1 MKYGIDVS
9 EHNPF
14 TEKQYAAIANSIDF
28 VILREGY
35 RQTMDKLVATHV
47 NGFKKNG
54 VPIIGFYHFIY
65 ALDNASAK
73 KEAQSC
79 IKNVQKL
86 GFGPGTRIWADFEY
100 DTVDKAKNKGV
111 ILSPKEC
118 NQFTE
123 TFCETVKAAGY
134 IPGIY
139 TNNDFYKNWYSK
151 EVIDKYD
158 LWLADYT
165 GGPDH
170 KCLIQQHGI
179 LFVDGYP
186 DTLDCDTLFD
196 TRTGTEDK
204 PVVTVESIKAKVM
217 KLAFDEVGYKEKA
230 SPKSLYDKEANA
242 GSNNYTKYNY
252 ELHQL
257 QPSNMDYPA
266 AWCDAFVDWLFYKLF
281 GPDLARKMLCGDF
294 DDYTVFSA
302 DYYKKAGRWTKEPA
316 YGHQIFFKNNSGIC
330 HTGIVYMVADGKVYT
345 IEGNKNN
352 MVKSCVYIQNDTSIA
367 GYGMP
372 RYELAADAEDVDISD
387 GVSDEWK
394 PTGTATCTGNDVNV
408 RATPGGKV
416 LSQLYTGNRFE
427 IDGET
432 DGKWV
437 HMKRTDINQIG
448 WIYMDYV
455 RPDPKEEKS
464 VHDLAM
470 EVLEGKWGNTP
481 DRKIALEAAGYND
494 YAVQKEVNKILGY

>member
-1 MKYGIDVS
+1 MKHGIDVS
-9 EHNPF
+9 KHNPF
-14 TEKQYAAIANSIDF
+14 TEKQYAAIAPNIDF

-35 RQTMDKLVATHV
+35 RQTMDELVATHV

-73 KEAQSC
+73 KEAASC
-79 IKNVQKL
+79 IKNVEKL

-100 DTVDKAKNKGV
+100 DTLDNAKNKGV
-111 ILSPKEC
+111 ILTPKEC

-123 TFCETVKAAGY
+123 TFCEAVKAAGY
-134 IPGIY
+134 VPGIY
-139 TNNDFYKNWYSK
+139 TNNDFYQNWYSRS
-151 EVIDKYD
+151 VTDKYD

-170 KCLIQQHGI
+170 ECLIQQ
-179 LFVDGYP
+179 DGERYVNGYN
-186 DTLDCDTLFD
+186 DTLDCDIWFD
-196 TRTGTEDK
+196 EKEGTPKNDVK
-204 PVVTVESIKAKVM
+204 SVIDSVIS
-217 KLAFDEVGYKEKA
+217 LALQEVGYKEKA
-230 SPKSLYDKEANA
+230 SPKGLYDKEANA

-252 ELHQL
+252 ELHNL

-281 GPDLARKMLCGDF
+281 GADKARDMLCGDF
-294 DDYTVFSA
+294 DDYTVISA
-302 DYYKKAGRWTKEPA
+302 DYYKKAGRWDKTPER
-316 YGHQIFFKNNSGIC
+316 GHQIFFKNNSGIC
-330 HTGIVYMVADGKVYT
+330 HTGIVYRVANGNVYT
-345 IEGNKNN
+345 VEGNKNN
-352 MVKSCVYIQNDTSIA
+352 MVKTCIYNQNDASIA

-372 RYELAADAEDVDISD
+372 VYWIASDIEIYD
-387 GVSDEWK
+387 GVSYDDWK
-394 PTGTATCTGNDVNV
+394 PIGTATCTGNDVNV
-408 RATPGGKV
+408 RGTPGGVV

-427 IDGET
+427 IDGKT

-437 HMKRTDINQIG
+437 HMKRTDINEIG

-455 RPDPKEEKS
+455 KPDSKEEKS

-481 DRKIALEAAGYND
+481 DRKIALEAAGYNY